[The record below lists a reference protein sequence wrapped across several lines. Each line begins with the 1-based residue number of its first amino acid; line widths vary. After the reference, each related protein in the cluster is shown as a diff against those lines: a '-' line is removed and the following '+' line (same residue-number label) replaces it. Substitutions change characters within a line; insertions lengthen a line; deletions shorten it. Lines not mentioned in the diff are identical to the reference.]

1 MIKAIT
7 FDCWDTLIDDDGS
20 RDKKRKEYFQ
30 LIFKNNGFSVTQDD
44 LSMSTG
50 TFVPL

>member
-20 RDKKRKEYFQ
+20 RNKKRKEYFHF
-30 LIFKNNGFSVTQDD
+30 IFKDKGFPVTEDEMD
-44 LSMSTG
+44 VLFSKEAR
-50 TFVPL
+50 